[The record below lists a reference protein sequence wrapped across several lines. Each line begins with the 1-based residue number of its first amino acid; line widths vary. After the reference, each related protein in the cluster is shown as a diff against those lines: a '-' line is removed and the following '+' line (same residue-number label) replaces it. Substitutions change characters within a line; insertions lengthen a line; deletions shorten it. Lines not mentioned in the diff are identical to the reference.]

1 MRGGCIPGYLNYDN
15 EVVHV
20 FLVVILGFPANA
32 CLLSLFLPHL
42 TLQILRSSSP
52 RTFPQNILIDYT
64 GRETMGRQ
72 TESNLCFPRDSCN
85 KIARPAKIN
94 GLIVTWH
101 TIHAAFTYE
110 LLALDCLLLNIYIC
124 SHALTRDKMIM
135 KLTEK
140 RNCHVWNWK
149 KSHFFSFRGDFFYA
163 LIATWR
169 FYVPGFNLVFVTS
182 GGSNLPRGSDG

>member
-1 MRGGCIPGYLNYDN
+1 MRGGCIPAYLNY
-15 EVVHV
+15 ESTIMKLCMF

-42 TLQILRSSSP
+42 TLQILRTSSP

-140 RNCHVWNWK
+140 K
-149 KSHFFSFRGDFFYA
+149 K
-163 LIATWR
+163 
-169 FYVPGFNLVFVTS
+169 
-182 GGSNLPRGSDG
+182 LPRVELKKIAFFFLSWWFFLCSHRDMTFLCPRF